1 MISHLQSPSGAL
13 DAEFITVGAL
23 TVFGPTLPLRKR
35 KPMKTTAIILALLA
49 SGICWAQPPADCK
62 PSSLNIPG
70 APYPC
75 VFPDRRTMFRVAAT
89 DAQKVRVRV
98 GAGFDMTKEAD
109 GLWYATSTPL
119 VEGFHYYMLTV
130 DGASVSDPA
139 TATFFGGGAWS
150 SAIEIPAADA
160 DFYSH
165 KDVPHGLV
173 RDQWYYSTVTQQWRR
188 CMVYTPAD
196 YDTNTKAHYPVL
208 YLLHG
213 WGENELGWTFQGH
226 VDQIMDNLIA
236 AGRAKPMLVVMDN
249 LNAVKPGEDGSLY
262 NARGV
267 LTQAV
272 PQPLPPPNAAP
283 AGPGGSQ
290 RTGAASPARPPFR
303 LSTTFTE
310 MMFTDLIPMI
320 EKNYRVASGR
330 ENRAMAG
337 LSMGG
342 MQTFTTALQNLDK
355 FAYLGGFSGNCG
367 SFGGAAFDPKTTCGG
382 AFADPAAFNAKVK
395 LLFLSTGSV
404 EGPRVKEFSDAL
416 TAAGIKNVYFES
428 SGTAHEW
435 LSWRRALNDF
445 APRLF
450 Q

>member
-1 MISHLQSPSGAL
+1 MKQLAI
-13 DAEFITVGAL
+13 
-23 TVFGPTLPLRKR
+23 VF
-35 KPMKTTAIILALLA
+35 ALLA
-49 SGICWAQPPADCK
+49 SGIGWAQPPADCK

-75 VFPDRRTMFRVAAT
+75 VFPDHRAIFRVEAP

-98 GAGFDMTKEAD
+98 GGGFDMTKAAD
-109 GLWYATSTPL
+109 GLWYVTTTPL
-119 VEGFHYYMLTV
+119 VEGFHYYMISV
-130 DGASVSDPA
+130 DGANVSDPA
-139 TATFFGGGAWS
+139 TGTYFGSGGWS

-165 KDVPHGLV
+165 KDVPHGVV
-173 RDQWYYSTVTQQWRR
+173 RDQWYYSTVTRQWRR
-188 CMVYTPAD
+188 CMIYTPPD
-196 YDTNTKAHYPVL
+196 YDTNAKAHYPVL

-236 AGRAKPMLVVMDN
+236 AGKAKPMIIVMDN

-262 NARGV
+262 YARGV
-267 LTQAV
+267 ITKAV
-272 PQPLPPPNAAP
+272 PEPPSGQPGGPGP
-283 AGPGGSQ
+283 GPGGQ
-290 RTGAASPARPPFR
+290 RPAGGAPPARPPFR

-310 MMFTDLIPMI
+310 MMFADLIPMV
-320 EKNYRVASGR
+320 EKNYRVAPGR

-342 MQTFTTALQNLDK
+342 MQTFTTGLENLDK

-367 SFGGAAFDPKTTCGG
+367 VFGGPFEPKTSCGG
-382 AFADPAAFNAKVK
+382 AFADAAAFNGKVK

-404 EGPRVKEFSDAL
+404 EGPRVKQFSDAL
-416 TAAGIKNVYFES
+416 TQAGINNVYFES

-435 LSWRRALNDF
+435 LSWRRALADF

-450 Q
+450 R